1 MSKELFYTP
10 KGISNYTWLSRPD
23 TKFNP
28 DGVYS
33 VTLAFDKG
41 TKGVKEMCKKLMDA
55 YKAAQ
60 KPKKKAG
67 NKPYKENDEG
77 KIEVRF
83 NQKAVI
89 RTKDGEEF
97 KKTVAL
103 LDSKGK
109 PVKADVGNGS
119 TLKACYSIRPYDYNG
134 CGISI
139 DLNAVQ
145 IVDLVEYTGSNFEFG
160 EEDGGFE
167 GEETDDEV
175 NTENWDNDDAD
186 TQEEEEEDTGS
197 EDDEDEPF

>member
-1 MSKELFYTP
+1 
-10 KGISNYTWLSRPD
+10 
-23 TKFNP
+23 
-28 DGVYS
+28 